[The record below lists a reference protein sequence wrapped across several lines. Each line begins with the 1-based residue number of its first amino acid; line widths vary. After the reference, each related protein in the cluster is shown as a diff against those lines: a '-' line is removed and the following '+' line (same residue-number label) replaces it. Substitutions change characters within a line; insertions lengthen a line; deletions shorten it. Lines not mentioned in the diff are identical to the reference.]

1 MTISGDVAARTGQPA
16 TSTAFADAVEAVKS
30 GSDPA
35 ALAAGLYDSLTPA
48 ERLGLLDG
56 DEPFWPGLAEMIQ
69 QGYNTAPYVMG
80 AVARLGIPGI
90 RFVDGPRGVVV
101 GASTAFPV
109 SMARGAT
116 WDVGLEE
123 RIGLAIGEELRAQG
137 GNFFGGV
144 CINLPRHPAWGRA
157 QETYSDQP
165 PLLGEMGA
173 ALTRGIQ
180 RHAMACVK
188 HFALNSMEQARFSVN
203 VTIDEQTLH
212 EVFLPHFKRVI
223 EQGAFS
229 VMSSYNSVNGDWAGQ
244 NSNLLTEI
252 LRDEWGFEGT
262 VMSDFIWGLRDPA
275 KSLEAGLDIEAPF
288 AQQRAAHL
296 PAAIADG
303 TTSWHTV
310 RRSALRILATQLRF
324 YARREPLE
332 PSVDVTVSPAHV
344 ALAREAAARSMV
356 LLRNEKV
363 DGIPV
368 LPLDLTTLRS
378 LAVVGRLSD
387 VANTG
392 DNGSSDV
399 RAPYVVTALNGLK
412 AQLPGVDV
420 RYGAGDVAAASA
432 LAADCDV
439 AVVVVGNTAADEGEF
454 VDGSVFSRP
463 QLLALYPE
471 PTTDDDRAHRE
482 SLYASAEGGVS
493 VVGSGSSGGDRHDLR
508 LGRDD
513 VNLINAVTS
522 SNRRTIVAVV
532 AAGAVVMSEW
542 NENVAGLVMM
552 WYSGM
557 EGGNAL
563 ADVLLGRSNPSG
575 RLPYAIP
582 ASVNDT
588 AALDIDATEIT
599 YDRWFGQRLLDR
611 DGKKPTYPLG
621 FGLSYTT
628 YVLDDLEIVT
638 SDADGVGVRV
648 AVSNTGTVG
657 GHHVVQVYGTLV
669 HGARSGQRELLGFA
683 VANVP
688 AGHTVTVTV
697 SASLQPLKRWNVT
710 RKAFDPI
717 VGTVMV
723 EAAAFSG
730 DPAARC
736 SRMTV

>member
-1 MTISGDVAARTGQPA
+1 MTISGDVATRAEGPA
-16 TSTAFADAVEAVKS
+16 DSAAFADSVDAVKA
-30 GSDPA
+30 GSDPL
-35 ALAAGLYDSLTPA
+35 ALASKLYDSLTPA

-56 DEPFWPGLAEMIQ
+56 DEPFWPGLAKMIQ

-80 AVARLGIPGI
+80 AVARVGIPGI

-116 WDVGLEE
+116 WDVELEE

-144 CINLPRHPAWGRA
+144 CINLPRHPAWGRV

-244 NSNLLTEI
+244 NSNLLTDV
-252 LRDEWGFEGT
+252 LREQWGFEGT

-275 KSLEAGLDIEAPF
+275 KSLEAGLDVEAPF

-296 PAAIADG
+296 PGAIADG
-303 TTSWHTV
+303 TTSWEAV
-310 RRSALRILATQLRF
+310 RRSGLRIIATQLRF
-324 YARREPLE
+324 YASRVRDEP
-332 PSVDVTVSPAHV
+332 PTDVTVSAAHV
-344 ALAREAAARSMV
+344 ALARETAARSMV

-368 LPLDLTTLRS
+368 LPLDVAALRS
-378 LAVVGRLSD
+378 VAVLGRLSD

-420 RYGAGDVAAASA
+420 CYCGGDVAAASA
-432 LAADCDV
+432 IAADSDV
-439 AVVVVGNTAADEGEF
+439 AVVVVGYSAADEGEF
-454 VDGSVFSRP
+454 VDGTVFSRP
-463 QLLALYPE
+463 SLMSLYPE
-471 PTTDDDRAHRE
+471 PTNDDDRAHHD
-482 SLYASAEGGVS
+482 SLFASADGGLS
-493 VVGSGSSGGDRHDLR
+493 VVGTGSSGGDRHDLR

-513 VNLINAVTS
+513 VELIKAVTA
-522 SNRRTIVAVV
+522 SNPRTIVAVV

-542 NENVAGLVMM
+542 NEDVAGLVMM

-582 ASVNDT
+582 ASVGDT
-588 AALDIDATEIT
+588 AALDIDATEIN

-621 FGLSYTT
+621 FGLSYTS
-628 YVLDDLEIVT
+628 YALDHLEIVT
-638 SDADGVGVRV
+638 SGVDSVDVRV
-648 AVSNTGTVG
+648 AVSNTGATD

-669 HGARSGQRELLGFA
+669 QGDRSGQRELLGFA
-683 VANVP
+683 VANV
-688 AGHTVTVTV
+688 AAWQTVTITV
-697 SASLQPLKRWNVT
+697 SSLLQPLKRWNVT
-710 RKAFDPI
+710 TKAFDPI
-717 VGTVMV
+717 IGVIVV
-723 EAAAFSG
+723 EAAAYAG
-730 DPAARC
+730 DPAAVSARI
-736 SRMTV
+736 TV